1 MAATVAQPSPVP
13 GGGVGQE
20 YNLNSRNNREREN
33 GGPNPPDGS
42 QHQKVPPRHQQ
53 LSPRDFSLVRTLG
66 TGIGAPLT
74 SKVVYDVHDLHR
86 D

>member
-20 YNLNSRNNREREN
+20 YNLNSCTNIESGN
-33 GGPNPPDGS
+33 PNSSDGS

-66 TGIGAPLT
+66 TGI
-74 SKVVYDVHDLHR
+74 
-86 D
+86 